1 MVKISKVTKTK
12 KAEKSIWLEKQEAIE
27 FLYGL
32 GKNDFAGS
40 DYFVVDTNPQYE
52 MEELVGIFSSD
63 FLEMV
68 GAVDILKVNPK
79 TIKKERMRNKSVSVM
94 AIKKFA
100 KKFQDYTNTTK
111 LEIDMM
117 PEEFSILCFGENFAS
132 SNVRFTCD
140 YTLQIKKIE
149 LVDIMGNSVG
159 TFDEIQ
165 KMKTSI
171 NNILSKQRYYYRR
184 IKK

>member
-1 MVKISKVTKTK
+1 MIKISKVTKTRK
-12 KAEKSIWLEKQEAIE
+12 TEKNIWLEKQDAIE
-27 FLYGL
+27 FLYEL
-32 GKNDFAGS
+32 NKNDFAGS
-40 DYFVVDTNPQYE
+40 DYFVVDAEPQYE
-52 MEELVGIFSSD
+52 MDELVGIFSEH
-63 FLEMV
+63 FLQMI
-68 GAVDILKVNPK
+68 GIVDVLKVNPK
-79 TIKKERMRNKSVSVM
+79 TIKKERMKNRSVSVM

-100 KKFQDYTNTTK
+100 KKFQDYTNTTR

-117 PEEFSILCFGENFAS
+117 PDEFSILCFGDTMGS
-132 SNVRFTCD
+132 SNVKFTCD
-140 YTLQIKKIE
+140 YTLQIRKIE

-171 NNILSKQRYYYRR
+171 NNIMSKQRYYYRR